1 MITKKIKKYILNP
14 KLILKRLDDYRLITL
29 KDEDYINMRYET
41 TFNKKLNLENPQTFN
56 EKLQWLKLYDRNPE
70 YIRMVDK
77 YEVKKYVANI
87 IGEEH
92 IIPTLG
98 IYNSFEEIDFQ
109 KLPNQFVMK
118 CTHDSGSIIICK
130 DKSKFNMEKAK
141 NKINKALKYNYYYA
155 GREWPYKNVKPR
167 IIIEKYMEDSKL
179 KELVDYKVYAFNGEA
194 DYLMACYDRMKGNTK
209 FLYYDKDW
217 NLIKK
222 FSYDGIKYGDSIRI
236 PKPKNIDKMFE
247 FANVLS
253 KGIPFVRIDFY
264 EMDGKLYFGEL
275 TFYPNAGFE
284 TGRTKELD
292 DYLDSKL
299 KI

>member
-1 MITKKIKKYILNP
+1 MKN
-14 KLILKRLDDYRLITL
+14 KLIKYLKNPINIIIFLNNKRLLILPDKIYL
-29 KDEDYINMRYET
+29 KLLYKNI
-41 TFNKKLNLENPQTFN
+41 FSKKLDLNNPQTFN
-56 EKLQWLKLYDRNPE
+56 EKLQWLKLKDRKDI
-70 YIRMVDK
+70 YTTMVDK
-77 YEVKKYVANI
+77 YEVKKYVSNI
-87 IGEEH
+87 IGEEY

-98 IYNSFEEIDFQ
+98 IYNSFEEIDFE
-109 KLPNQFVMK
+109 KLPNKFVMK
-118 CTHDSGSIIICK
+118 CTHDSGSTIICK
-130 DKSKFNMEKAK
+130 EKEKFNKKKAK
-141 NKINKALKYNYYYA
+141 SKINKCLKQNFYYNF
-155 GREWPYKNVKPR
+155 REWPYKNVKPR

-194 DYLMACYDRMKGNTK
+194 DYLMACYDRIKGNTK

-222 FSYDGIKYGDSIRI
+222 FSYDGMKYGESIKI
-236 PKPKNIDKMFE
+236 PKPKELNKMFE
-247 FANVLS
+247 FASLLS
-253 KGIPFVRIDFY
+253 KNIPFVRVDFY
-264 EMDGKLYFGEL
+264 EANGKLYFGEL

>member
-1 MITKKIKKYILNP
+1 MKN
-14 KLILKRLDDYRLITL
+14 KLIKYLKNPINIIIFLNNKRLLILPDKIYL
-29 KDEDYINMRYET
+29 KLLYKNI
-41 TFNKKLNLENPQTFN
+41 FSKKLDLNNPQTFN
-56 EKLQWLKLYDRNPE
+56 EKLQWLKLKDRKDI
-70 YIRMVDK
+70 YTTMVDK
-77 YEVKKYVANI
+77 YEVKKYVSNI
-87 IGEEH
+87 IGEEY

-98 IYNSFEEIDFQ
+98 IYNSFEEIDFE
-109 KLPNQFVMK
+109 KLPNKFVMK
-118 CTHDSGSIIICK
+118 CTHDSGSTIICK
-130 DKSKFNMEKAK
+130 EKEKFNKKKAK
-141 NKINKALKYNYYYA
+141 SKINKCLKQNFYYNF
-155 GREWPYKNVKPR
+155 REWPYKNVKPR

-194 DYLMACYDRMKGNTK
+194 DYLMACYDRIKGNTK

-222 FSYDGIKYGDSIRI
+222 FSYDGMKYGDSIEI

-253 KGIPFVRIDFY
+253 KGISFVRIDFY
-264 EMDGKLYFGEL
+264 EKDGKLYFGEL